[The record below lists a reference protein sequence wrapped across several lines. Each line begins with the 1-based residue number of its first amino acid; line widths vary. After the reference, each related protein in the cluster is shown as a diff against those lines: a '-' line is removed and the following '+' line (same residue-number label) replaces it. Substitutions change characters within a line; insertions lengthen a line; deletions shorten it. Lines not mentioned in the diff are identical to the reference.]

1 MRVIN
6 TERVP
11 IKLWL
16 EDIEDGALA
25 QAKNLAALPFV
36 HKWVAIMPDSH
47 QGYGMPIGGV
57 LATEGVII
65 PNAVGVDIGCG
76 MGAVQTSLSGI
87 DTDTLKMIMGR
98 VREAI
103 PVGFNHHK
111 EAQAWDGFDRAPDLP
126 IIQQE
131 LSSARKQLGTLGGG
145 NHFIEFQADEGGA
158 FWVMLHS
165 GSRNFG
171 LKAANVYHK
180 QAQALC
186 ELWHVQLPD
195 KDLAFLPIEEK
206 AGHDYYAA
214 MSFCLEFAQA
224 SRDHMMSAI
233 LRIVDDVAG
242 GQEVRR
248 VNIHHNYAAMENHY
262 GKNVWVHRKGATR
275 VRTGEAGI
283 IPGSMGTASY
293 IVEGLGNPES
303 FHSCSHGAGRKLG
316 RKQAERTLDLAEEQA
331 KMDALGI
338 VHGLRGKGGLDEAPG
353 AYKDIDTVMANQTDL
368 VKITTRLRPL
378 GSIKG

>member
-1 MRVIN
+1 MRVVD
-6 TERVP
+6 TEKVP

-16 EDIEDGALA
+16 DNIEDGALQ
-25 QAKNLAALPFV
+25 QARNLANLPFI

-57 LATEGVII
+57 LATKGVII

-76 MGAVQTSLSGI
+76 MGAVQTSIKGI
-87 DTDTLKMIMGR
+87 DTDTLKAIMGR
-98 VREAI
+98 VRLAI
-103 PVGFNHHK
+103 PVGFNHHQ

-131 LSSARKQLGTLGGG
+131 LASARKQLGTLGGG
-145 NHFIEFQADEGGA
+145 NHFIEFQSDEEGIL
-158 FWVMLHS
+158 WIMLHS

-186 ELWHVQLPD
+186 ERWHVTLPD
-195 KDLAFLPIEEK
+195 KDLAFLPIEDK
-206 AGHDYYAA
+206 AGSDYYAA

-224 SRDHMMSAI
+224 SRDHMMSTV
-233 LRIVDDVAG
+233 LRIVGEATG

-262 GKNVWVHRKGATR
+262 GENVWVHRKGATR
-275 VRTGEAGI
+275 VRAGEAGI
-283 IPGSMGTASY
+283 IPGSMGTSSY

-303 FHSCSHGAGRKLG
+303 FYSCSHGAGRKLG

-331 KMDALGI
+331 KMSGI
-338 VHGLRGKGGLDEAPG
+338 LHGLRNMGDLDEAPG
-353 AYKDIDTVMANQTDL
+353 AYKDIDQVMDNQTDL
-368 VKITTRLRPL
+368 VKITTRLHPL